1 VELIARTA
9 RWMWWAVAVAAA
21 GAIVAAAAVAATL
34 VDPVLAVGAWL
45 LVGGAVVLAAG
56 LRAPDG
62 FRSAVPFAGG
72 GIASLLLGLV
82 AFLLPGTA
90 AGSAIVATGL
100 WVLIL
105 GATCLSVSRIGA
117 ALGIPDG
124 GLSLVAWAA
133 ILVGIVIS
141 TLPVFTRGAAELG
154 AAIALVAAGTI
165 GLLAAQRLRVLPQE
179 ARPAISR
186 REARRQ
192 ERQGRRR

>member
-1 VELIARTA
+1 MELIARTA

-21 GAIVAAAAVAATL
+21 GAFVAAAVVAPDL

-45 LVGGAVVLAAG
+45 LVGGAVVLGAG

-72 GIASLLLGLV
+72 GIAALLLGLV

-124 GLSLVAWAA
+124 GLSLVAWTA
-133 ILVGIVIS
+133 ILAGIVIS
-141 TLPVFTRGAAELG
+141 TLPVFTSGAANV
-154 AAIALVAAGTI
+154 ASAIALVVAGTI
-165 GLLAAQRLRVLPQE
+165 GLLAALRLRVLPQE
-179 ARPAISR
+179 ARPVISR

>member
-1 VELIARTA
+1 MELIARTA

-21 GAIVAAAAVAATL
+21 GAFVAAAVVVPDL
-34 VDPVLAVGAWL
+34 VDPILAVGAWL
-45 LVGGAVVLAAG
+45 LAGGAVVIGAG
-56 LRAPDG
+56 LRAPEG

-72 GIASLLLGLV
+72 GIAALLLGAV

-124 GLSLVAWAA
+124 GLSVVAWAA
-133 ILVGIVIS
+133 ILTGIVIS
-141 TLPVFTRGAAELG
+141 TLPVFTRGAANLG
-154 AAIALVAAGTI
+154 VGIALVAAGTI
-165 GLLAAQRLRVLPQE
+165 GLLAAWRLRVLPQE
-179 ARPAISR
+179 PRKVISR
-186 REARRQ
+186 REARR
-192 ERQGRRR
+192 EMRQGRRR

>member
-21 GAIVAAAAVAATL
+21 GAFVAAAVIAPDL

-45 LVGGAVVLAAG
+45 LVGGAVVLGAG

-62 FRSAVPFAGG
+62 FRSAIPFAGG

-82 AFLLPGTA
+82 AFVLPGTA

-124 GLSLVAWAA
+124 GLALVAWAA
-133 ILVGIVIS
+133 IMLGIVIS
-141 TLPVFTRGAAELG
+141 TLPIFTRGAAELG
-154 AAIALVAAGTI
+154 AGIALVAAGTI

-179 ARPAISR
+179 PRPAISR